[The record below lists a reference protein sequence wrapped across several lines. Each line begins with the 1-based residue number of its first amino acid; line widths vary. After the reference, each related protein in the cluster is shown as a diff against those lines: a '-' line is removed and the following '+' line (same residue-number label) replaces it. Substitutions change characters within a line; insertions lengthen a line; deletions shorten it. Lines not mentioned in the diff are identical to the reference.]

1 MSVEERLV
9 MELHGEGEGVE
20 HDGHE
25 HGVLADGGGG
35 EGPEFV
41 LERILGDVS
50 SHRLGVQS
58 KLDAVPLKVDYFSVC
73 I

>member
-1 MSVEERLV
+1 MSVEERLI

-25 HGVLADGGGG
+25 HRVLADGRRG
-35 EGPEFV
+35 ECPQLV
-41 LERILGDVS
+41 LKWIFWNVPPDWLG
-50 SHRLGVQS
+50 
-58 KLDAVPLKVDYFSVC
+58 